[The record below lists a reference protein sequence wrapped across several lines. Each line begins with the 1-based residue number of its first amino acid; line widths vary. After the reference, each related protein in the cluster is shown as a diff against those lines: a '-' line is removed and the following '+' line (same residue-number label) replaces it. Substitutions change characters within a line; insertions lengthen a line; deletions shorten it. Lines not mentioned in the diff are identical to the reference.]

1 MALNPNNP
9 NSQSDVDG
17 FTRGIEDAIGKLG
30 GNITVRDVL
39 GLSMFERV
47 TQKRIDETII
57 LKDMIDKIDQPI
69 LKGLAMDS
77 ITVMSNWFNDPET
90 VCCLI
95 QGLWAMYAS
104 SRETPPT
111 NFTIAD
117 TDFVKWLDVLISF
130 IDLII
135 VLLTSD
141 LKKLELFIPDFI
153 KEITNGIIGAILLV
167 LQETLFALRDSI
179 INRILGEIDDAMN
192 QDAIWAKC
200 LPLQQL
206 LDVIKRYVDDFGLF
220 AELFEKIKGFIS
232 GKVGD
237 FGRLKNAQLPKN
249 IRDLEFLYWFRDLLI
264 KLKQATLNFD
274 LCVFYGYSATGG
286 AIDPDDQQPISPDSG
301 DVLGRR
307 PKIRRPNPDEVQGLK
322 VAADG
327 TILEDRTSARN
338 NTIPILTNSSI
349 RTFLNKYYGF
359 PLDVVDNVL
368 TGTTS
373 NDNVQGSDITSNRPS
388 DINSDCPNSPS
399 PEEIVKWAL
408 RVRNR
413 NLP

>member
-1 MALNPNNP
+1 MAP
-9 NSQSDVDG
+9 NSHSANSQPDIEG
-17 FTRGIEDAIGKLG
+17 FSRGLEDAIGRVG
-30 GNITVRDVL
+30 SITVRDVL
-39 GLSMFERV
+39 GISLFERV
-47 TQKRIDETII
+47 TQKNVNETVI
-57 LKDMIDKIDQPI
+57 LKDMISKIDQPI
-69 LKGLAMDS
+69 LKGLAMDT
-77 ITVMSNWFNDPET
+77 ITVLSNWFNDPET

-95 QGLWAMYAS
+95 QGIWSMYAAS
-104 SRETPPT
+104 NETPPT
-111 NFTIAD
+111 DFRLAD

-153 KEITNGIIGAILLV
+153 KEITNAIIGAILLV

-179 INRILGEIDDAMN
+179 INRILAEIDDAADQN
-192 QDAIWAKC
+192 SIWAKC

-206 LDVIKRYVDDFGLF
+206 LDVIKRYVSDYGLF

-237 FGRLKNAQLPKN
+237 FGRLKDLGLPKN
-249 IRDLEFLYWFRDLLI
+249 VRDLEFLYWFRDLLL

-274 LCVFYGYSATGG
+274 LCVFYGNAATGG
-286 AIDPDDQQPISPDSG
+286 NTNPEDDPDNSVGNGGILASDSQ
-301 DVLGRR
+301 
-307 PKIRRPNPDEVQGLK
+307 IRRPNPSEVQGLK
-322 VAADG
+322 LAADG
-327 TILEDRTSARN
+327 TILEDRAQARE
-338 NTIPILTNSSI
+338 NTIPILTNSSV

-373 NDNVQGSDITSNRPS
+373 DDNVQGTNINSNRIS
-388 DINSDCPNSPS
+388 DINADCPNSPS

-413 NLP
+413 NLG